1 MSDFIRFGV
10 FLYFSKIGAFSKFYS
25 VICGKPDMPIF
36 IIDQNVFHCCFCG
49 YGFSRKNNFINPSA
63 FKKLSSLNSA
73 YKTYAES
80 SDGDISNNFTA
91 DNSPA
96 YTGKQLSF
104 NPTRNVSLFESQF
117 EKDVRTGNLFE
128 LRRAQVQNNVF
139 NIIGTAQT
147 PSYLR

>member
-1 MSDFIRFGV
+1 MDILPRRAPTIETELTNTEQQTGLV
-10 FLYFSKIGAFSKFYS
+10 PKLIMND
-25 VICGKPDMPIF
+25 P
-36 IIDQNVFHCCFCG
+36 
-49 YGFSRKNNFINPSA
+49 KNNFINPSA